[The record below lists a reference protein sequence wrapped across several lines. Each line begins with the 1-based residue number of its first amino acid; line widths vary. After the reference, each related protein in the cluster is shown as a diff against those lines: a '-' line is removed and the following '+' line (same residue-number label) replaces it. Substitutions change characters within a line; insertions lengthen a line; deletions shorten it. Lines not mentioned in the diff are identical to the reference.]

1 MTHQQWSNWPLS
13 CDITSDCASRRGG
26 DKMATIWKSANLS
39 NKTNQS
45 NNRTNNTLS
54 GTILSSWSRQQ
65 KLAMIAGFAILG
77 LLLVVSA
84 CSNQASKPALVSV
97 PGPVSTSLVAPAF
110 ATTPAAATAAPVS
123 PATKKT
129 PKKRPANVTYDDANS
144 GVSFLYPRKFAL
156 TSGGKAQS
164 ERAGIGEMS
173 MNFVRPGGVAVATVA
188 VPSGSYPG
196 TDFASAY
203 FNVNINR
210 SLSEQEC
217 SHFAFVDTRDADG
230 KPIDAERVKIGS
242 TDMEMTSD
250 FSAGALKQVETQY
263 YHRYANGAC
272 YEYVLGLGT
281 EGFGAKAGITH
292 IDRDEVFA
300 KMEKIL
306 ATATVKAGPVEE
318 EPVAEQTAAAISG
331 KE

>member
-1 MTHQQWSNWPLS
+1 
-13 CDITSDCASRRGG
+13 
-26 DKMATIWKSANLS
+26 
-39 NKTNQS
+39 
-45 NNRTNNTLS
+45 
-54 GTILSSWSRQQ
+54 
-65 KLAMIAGFAILG
+65 MIAGFAILG

-84 CSNQASKPALVSV
+84 CSKRASKPALVSV
-97 PGPVSTSLVAPAF
+97 PVPVSTSQGAPAF
-110 ATTPAAATAAPVS
+110 ETPPAAASTAVPVV
-123 PATKKT
+123 PATTKTKKT
-129 PKKRPANVTYDDANS
+129 PRKRPANVTYDDANS
-144 GVSFLYPRKFAL
+144 GVSFLYPRKFML
-156 TSGGKAQS
+156 TSGDKARTEVAS
-164 ERAGIGEMS
+164 SGETP

-188 VPSGSYPG
+188 VPSASYPG

-230 KPIDAERVKIGS
+230 EPVDAERIKIGS

-250 FSAGALKQVETQY
+250 FSASAMKQVETQY

-272 YEYVLGLGT
+272 YEYVMGLGT

-292 IDRDEVFA
+292 VDRDEIFA
-300 KMEKIL
+300 KLEKIL
-306 ATATVKAGPVEE
+306 ATTTVKVSPVKEE
-318 EPVAEQTAAAISG
+318 HVAEQTAAAISG